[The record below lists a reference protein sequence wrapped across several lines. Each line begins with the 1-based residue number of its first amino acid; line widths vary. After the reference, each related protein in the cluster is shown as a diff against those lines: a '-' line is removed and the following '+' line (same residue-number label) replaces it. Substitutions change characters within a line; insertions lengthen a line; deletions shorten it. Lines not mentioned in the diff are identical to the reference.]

1 MLKNSLKYGIILLNL
16 FEMGYKIYTKEGIT
30 MIYLPESL
38 ERTLARIED
47 AYKRDIKKGRSYY
60 RSITKDGKIYTGTDT
75 VKVQLEYFKE
85 FKASLENGTS
95 KLLACEEGQ
104 EEKAKIRLM
113 NAIWKYYE
121 PLCHDDICII
131 DNDVYIQ
138 RGLRKRIESLSIQRQ
153 TQEEAKNLLG
163 FLDDAHSSSWGQGD
177 AYYKIR
183 DFRLVKSK
191 EEFEEILAKLHAE
204 ELTRC
209 KNLLIDYTTIR
220 VALVT
225 VDWRTIYKKK
235 GIYEDFQ
242 RLCKEHG
249 GDMDFDDVWK
259 MFNIWHDVR
268 ETAIYYIYAP
278 KVEN

>member
-1 MLKNSLKYGIILLNL
+1 
-16 FEMGYKIYTKEGIT
+16 
-30 MIYLPESL
+30 MIYLPESI

-47 AYKRDIKKGRSYY
+47 AYKRDIKKGRAYHS
-60 RSITKDGKIYTGTDT
+60 SIIKGGKTYTGTAIL
-75 VKVQLEYFKE
+75 KIKLEDFKK

-95 KLLACEEGQ
+95 ELLVCKEGQ

-113 NAIWKYYE
+113 NAIWWYYV

-138 RGLRKRIESLSIQRQ
+138 RGLRNRIQSLS
-153 TQEEAKNLLG
+153 TQKRTKEEAENLLQ
-163 FLDDAHSSSWGQGD
+163 FLDNAHCSSWGQGD
-177 AYYKIR
+177 AHYKIR

-191 EEFEEILAKLHAE
+191 EEFEEILSKLHAE
-204 ELTRC
+204 ELTGC
-209 KNLLIDYTTIR
+209 ENLIVDYTTIR

-242 RLCKEHG
+242 RLRKEHG

>member
-1 MLKNSLKYGIILLNL
+1 
-16 FEMGYKIYTKEGIT
+16 MGYKKYTKEGIT
-30 MIYLPESL
+30 MIYLPESV
-38 ERTLARIED
+38 ERTLARVEEV
-47 AYKRDIKKGRSYY
+47 YKRDIKKRRSYY
-60 RSITKDGKIYTGTDT
+60 SSIIKDGKTYTGTDT
-75 VKVQLEYFKE
+75 VKIMLEDFKK

-95 KLLACEEGQ
+95 ELLVCEEGQ

-113 NAIWKYYE
+113 NAIWEYYE
-121 PLCHDDICII
+121 PLWHEDICII

-138 RGLRKRIESLSIQRQ
+138 KGLQRRILSLSAQRQ
-153 TQEEAKNLLG
+153 TKEEAENLLE
-163 FLDDAHSSSWGQGD
+163 FLNSAHYSSWGQGD
-177 AYYKIR
+177 TYYKIR

-191 EEFEEILAKLHAE
+191 EEFEEILTKLHAE
-204 ELTRC
+204 ELTGC
-209 KNLLIDYTTIR
+209 KNLIVDYTTIR
-220 VALVT
+220 VAWIA

-235 GIYEDFQ
+235 GFYEDFQ
-242 RLCKEHG
+242 RLRKEHG